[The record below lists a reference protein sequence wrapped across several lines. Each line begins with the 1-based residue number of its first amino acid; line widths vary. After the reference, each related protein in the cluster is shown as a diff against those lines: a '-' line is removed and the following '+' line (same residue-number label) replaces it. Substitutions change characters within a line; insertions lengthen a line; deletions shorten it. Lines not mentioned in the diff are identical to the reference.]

1 MEWWQILLLTL
12 YGAYAVLDGLG
23 PAFYLVKPVVAGMFA
38 GLIMGDLPTGLFIG
52 GTLQLMVLGVGNYGG
67 SSMPDYMS
75 GALLG
80 TAFAVTSGSQEIGL
94 AVAVPVGVL
103 LVQLDILARFC
114 NTYFQHMADR
124 ACEAR
129 NWKLVQAGNL
139 LGAIPFALSRAIPLF
154 LCLVVGQDL
163 VAGLA
168 AAAPDWLLNGFKL
181 VSGLLPAVGIAILLR
196 YMPFKRYWMF
206 ALLGFVLVAYLNVPV
221 LGCALIGLVAAA
233 IMYAQF
239 VEKQKTAAPVV
250 AAAASA
256 EGGVID
262 DDE

>member
-23 PAFYLVKPVVAGMFA
+23 PAFFLVKPVVAGMFA

-181 VSGLLPAVGIAILLR
+181 VSGMLPAVGIAILLR

-206 ALLGFVLVAYLNVPV
+206 ALLGFVLVAYLKVPV

-239 VEKQKTAAPVV
+239 VEKQKAPVAV
-250 AAAASA
+250 AAAAPV
-256 EGGVID
+256 EGGIID